1 MFGKVRQLGDIKN
14 LTPLEDFSTDGKS
27 AIPKFG
33 SVVSVRGVLETKPNM
48 IDNYRFGT
56 LLVRDEPQGAASS
69 YSILKIDIRS
79 CDENEILR
87 PHTIRN
93 LLEKLRKGTKMAI
106 KGRVDVLKENFVKT
120 NPQCEILRFKMV
132 IDCDQHSIAYVE
144 TSTPV
149 FKRQLSQPQWLHNF
163 KVGDSVEN
171 AVDRVFLNSTETDK
185 IMKYVVAF
193 KNTCHGNILVGV
205 KYNSENNMGQVT
217 GLDWDESEIAK
228 WREKLSIAIG
238 NILPAPSEAAA
249 ICSTK
254 EEVLELY
261 EQKSFILVMA
271 LSGSK
276 EKIVWIHIPKGEARL
291 YVAKSSDVHAYIRTG
306 PETKRVTDFNELF
319 CRLDSLGSRKIEP
332 MSDDEL
338 DVDKQHEELKAQ
350 NVGLQSK
357 YQVLKQLDQENK
369 ELGYESQEQEF
380 KMIFGDDPVHTIQ
393 EKYLTHYS
401 CGFLNSVGGSI
412 LFGVQEDEKSKVG
425 HIVGIVMSDKE
436 REALSKIV
444 VKTLSTFFPPVRT
457 SQYSIVFYDVTVPN
471 EYIAKSSD
479 SSLTCVLIRG
489 PADEVGNKWPK
500 FAKENF
506 PDCLCRVIRIKPQLF
521 CVVVKRLN
529 DVSYDMVKIVDQFTK
544 ENKKKKI
551 ALEFLPENDLELLLK
566 DLCIIEFT
574 VKRSQYPIHMVRP
587 IDTHVLDR
595 EGKLVALSEDV
606 KYELLM
612 QRFELGFDTAT
623 QFDVKKFLNNVDNF
637 KHAGNSYILIASPF
651 KFLTNENDVYGLVI
665 PRWALVIDFD
675 QHPKHEGHLCERFND
690 YNDLHQME
698 RRHAIKTPQNSKL
711 DLNPDSGITWLAAR
725 GYDEIEKSLSKED
738 HGSWN
743 MTHRDQLRSLLKT
756 DLASSIKP
764 NYLHIVVLWDEGH
777 EEIVDSLRVILED
790 ILSINGKRTSVIIVC
805 CTSEAQRYI
814 TENLVKPLGKSYG
827 EIIMEERVYVAPPY
841 VLARHLSSKL
851 PDPYKPE
858 NEFQVPHKKEYRG
871 KSQVFPRIL
880 PKHLRH
886 NINGYLK
893 MMYIRKGKKPEKSTA
908 GEREK
913 FYSGSKITFSGL
925 SENFGIQRTKIEELE
940 ANFKILVNDRKS
952 HVSMISVKVERG
964 AGSTTM
970 CLQFLFKHH
979 EEYPCAQLTDFGERL
994 ISYIKD
1000 IYRETKLPLILFIDD
1015 EIAHMQEFLDFTKE
1029 LVENRHI
1036 SVILLFIEPKE
1047 ASSRKESS
1055 AQRKAKF
1062 NTRMKSASDHSIYGT
1077 CPYKEVILRRELE
1090 DKEMSSLTEHLIDIK
1105 KEKEGKLRKLRNK
1118 AMTNEN
1124 LRTFVHFGLTAF
1136 GQDFSGLHD
1145 YIEYRLLKA
1154 NDEQKTVLSYLS
1166 IIHAFTN
1173 SLLPANALANFLD
1186 KDKVN
1191 LEVEFSEPYLHELLS
1206 PPVDEI
1212 DSRRISFLE
1221 VAQEILKQLGSDGE
1235 SQNDSRTFN
1244 WKYIKSKSVEMAK
1257 NVLRISASTKSI
1269 DRLTRRLFVTSDY
1282 ESEKFSS
1289 LIRAMTNEKHKFTAR
1304 DTLLE
1309 LVKVFPAEET
1319 SFGAHLLA
1327 HLAKYYMIE
1336 FGKFELAIPEIEKAV
1351 KSQKEDSLLRHIH
1364 GDIIR
1369 IHIQELKNKKEID
1382 MPTIVKHAIQSSDCF
1397 AIVRRK
1403 RPYVSHGYISDAM
1416 VRITVMQAAVKEIG
1430 GEKHTSFI
1438 DYLIQMIDDIKQN
1451 SNYQLLNDKRYL
1463 LSLIPDV
1470 HQFLNESVVD
1480 PDHKEKWKK
1489 EFRKCIGKL
1498 ENLRRLCDKI
1508 QEEKNFFEKT
1518 DSTLLHHVALQI
1530 LILNNSLEIESKPL
1544 NPMQIERLVKEVY
1557 DPDTSRTITDHQMKF
1572 WLRHSRRQNKAPNLE
1587 EVRKQVKNWVDNA
1600 KKKGGISPDAEFYKY
1615 VFSLS
1620 GVKFF

>member
-1 MFGKVRQLGDIKN
+1 MFGKVRQLDDIKD
-14 LTPLEDFSTDGKS
+14 LTLLEDFSTDGKS

-33 SVVSVRGVLETKPNM
+33 SVVSVRGVLETKPKM
-48 IDNYRFGT
+48 IDNFRFGT

-69 YSILKIDIRS
+69 FSLLKIDIRS
-79 CDENEILR
+79 GDENEILR

-106 KGRVDVLKENFVKT
+106 KGRVEVLEENDLVQT
-120 NPQCEILRFKMV
+120 NTHCEMLRFKIV
-132 IDCDQHSIAYVE
+132 IDSDQHSIAYVE
-144 TSTPV
+144 RNTPV

-171 AVDRVFLNSTETDK
+171 AVDRVFLDSTEINK
-185 IMKYVVAF
+185 IMMYVVAY
-193 KNTCHGNILVGV
+193 KNTCHGNILVGIE
-205 KYNSENNMGQVT
+205 YNSENKMGRVT
-217 GLDWDESEIAK
+217 GLDWDEGEIAK

-238 NILPAPSEAAA
+238 SILPGPSEAAA
-249 ICSTK
+249 ICSSK

-261 EQKSFILVMA
+261 EQKSFIFVMA

-276 EKIVWIHIPKGEARL
+276 RKMVWIHVPKGEARL
-291 YVAKSSDVHAYIRTG
+291 YVTKSSDVHAYIRTG
-306 PETKRVTDFNELF
+306 PETKRITDFNELF

-332 MSDDEL
+332 MTDDEL
-338 DVDKQHEELKAQ
+338 DVNKQYEELKAQ
-350 NVGLQSK
+350 NVGLKSK

-393 EKYLTHYS
+393 EKYLALYS

-425 HIVGIVMSDKE
+425 HIVGIVLSEKE
-436 REALSKIV
+436 RETLSKLV
-444 VKTLSTFFPPVRT
+444 VKTLSMFFPPVRT

-471 EYIAKSSD
+471 EYIAKNSD
-479 SSLTCVLIRG
+479 TDLTCVLIRG

-500 FAKENF
+500 FAKENL

-521 CVVVKRLN
+521 CVVVKKLK
-529 DVSYDMVKIVDQFTK
+529 DVSYDMVKIVEQFTK

-551 ALEFLPENDLELLLK
+551 ALEFLPDNELEHLLK
-566 DLCIIEFT
+566 ELCIIEFN

-587 IDTHVLDR
+587 IDTYILDR
-595 EGKLVALSEDV
+595 DGRLEALSDDV
-606 KYELLM
+606 TYETTM
-612 QRFELGFDTAT
+612 QRFELGFDTAI
-623 QFDVKKFLNNVDNF
+623 QFDVKKFLNHVDSF
-637 KHAGNSYILIASPF
+637 RYSGNSYILIASPF
-651 KFLTNENDVYGLVI
+651 KFSTTENDIYGLVI
-665 PRWALVIDFD
+665 PKWALVIDFD
-675 QHPKHEGHLCERFND
+675 QYLKHEGHLCERFSEF
-690 YNDLHQME
+690 NDLHQME
-698 RRHAIKTPQNSKL
+698 RRHSIKTPQNSKL

-725 GYDEIEKSLSKED
+725 GYDEIEKSLSKDD

-777 EEIVDSLRVILED
+777 EKIVDSLRVILED
-790 ILSINGKRTSVIIVC
+790 ILSMNGKRTSVTIVC
-805 CTSEAQRYI
+805 CTSKAQKYI
-814 TENLVKPLGKSYG
+814 MENLVKPLGKSYG
-827 EIIMEERVYVAPPY
+827 EIIMDERVYVSPPY
-841 VLARHLSSKL
+841 MLARHLSSKL

-858 NEFQVPHKKEYRG
+858 NEFQVPHKQEYHG
-871 KSQVFPRIL
+871 KTQVFPRIL
-880 PKHLRH
+880 PKRLRQ

-893 MMYIRKGKKPEKSTA
+893 MMYIRQGRKHEKTMA
-908 GEREK
+908 EERAK

-925 SENFGIQRTKIEELE
+925 GEDFGIQRTKMEELE
-940 ANFKILVNDRKS
+940 GNFKILVNDRKS

-979 EEYPCAQLTDFGERL
+979 EEYPCAQLIDFGDRL
-994 ISYIKD
+994 LSYIKD
-1000 IYRETKLPLILFIDD
+1000 IYRETKLPLVLFVDE
-1015 EIAHMQEFLDFTKE
+1015 EIAHLQDFFDFTKE
-1029 LVENRHI
+1029 LIEYRHVN
-1036 SVILLFIEPKE
+1036 VILLFIEPKE
-1047 ASSRKESS
+1047 ASSRKETSS
-1055 AQRKAKF
+1055 QRKATC

-1077 CPYKEVILRRELE
+1077 CPYKEVILRRELDDNE
-1090 DKEMSSLTEHLIDIK
+1090 IEHLTKHLIDIK
-1105 KEKEGKLRKLRNK
+1105 RDKEGRLRRMRER
-1118 AMTNEN
+1118 AMLNDN

-1136 GQDFSGLHD
+1136 GQEFLGLHD
-1145 YIEYRLLKA
+1145 YTNYRLQKA
-1154 NDEQKTVLSYLS
+1154 NEEQKTVLSYLS

-1173 SLLPANALANFLD
+1173 SLLPANALADFLQM
-1186 KDKVN
+1186 KKVDM
-1191 LEVEFSEPYLHELLS
+1191 EAEFSDPYLRELLS
-1206 PPVDEI
+1206 PRLPGDET
-1212 DSRRISFLE
+1212 DSRRISFHE
-1221 VAQEILKQLGSDGE
+1221 VAQEILKQLGSDGI
-1235 SQNDSRTFN
+1235 SQNDGGTYN
-1244 WKYIKSKSVEMAK
+1244 WQFIKSKSVEMAK
-1257 NVLRISASTKSI
+1257 RVLSINASTKSI
-1269 DRLTRRLFVTSDY
+1269 DRLTRRLFVTSEY

-1289 LIRAMTNEKHKFTAR
+1289 LIRTMTIEKHRRIAR

-1309 LVKVFPAEET
+1309 LVKVFPEDT

-1336 FGKFELAIPEIEKAV
+1336 FGNFEKAIPEIKKAV
-1351 KSQKEDSLLRHIH
+1351 KSQQEDSLLRHIH

-1369 IHIQELKNKKEID
+1369 IHIQDLKKKTEVD
-1382 MPTIVKHAIQSSDCF
+1382 MPAIVKHAIESSDCF

-1403 RPYVSHGYISDAM
+1403 QPYVSHGYISDAM
-1416 VRITVMQAAVKEIG
+1416 VRITVMQAAIKEMG
-1430 GEKHTSFI
+1430 GEKQTSFI
-1438 DYLIQMIDDIKQN
+1438 DYLIQMIDDMKKT

-1480 PDHKEKWKK
+1480 LDHKEKWKA
-1489 EFRKCIGKL
+1489 EFHKCIGKP

-1508 QEEKNFFEKT
+1508 QEEKNFFEKA
-1518 DSTLLHHVALQI
+1518 DSPLLHHVTLQI

-1557 DPDTSRTITDHQMKF
+1557 DPDSSRTITDQQMKF
-1572 WLRHSRRQNKAPNLE
+1572 WLRHSRRQKKAPNLE

-1600 KKKGGISPDAEFYKY
+1600 KKKGGISRDAEFYK
-1615 VFSLS
+1615 
-1620 GVKFF
+1620 